1 MIPNIFVSS
10 TIQDLQYLREAVRD
24 TISELGHRPV
34 MSEFGDIGYLPSISA
49 EDACYLALK
58 DCQIAIVI
66 IGKRYGWITPN
77 GLGITHNEFKAAREN
92 KIPVIF
98 LIDKDII
105 AYKKV
110 YDKQKNDGN
119 VGSFPDMDNPELT
132 FSLIQEFV
140 DYPINNGFLPYATAQ
155 EATENIKKQLSHIFG
170 NLLRERFDPLKA
182 QVQDVL
188 SEIKTLRHELLKDKE
203 STTEY
208 LPYLFAIRFLIDEEN
223 KVLSN
228 FLSQVFKSVDIAI
241 PDIIKQDSFNK
252 FINALEWKIEII
264 EFIDSMELF
273 RTHPDLKYNNAI
285 TNHTRKFP
293 ESFGEDIRQMVSWAI
308 NRDIKTI
315 YLNELTMKYF
325 EWKYSEMK
333 ETMNK

>member
-10 TIQDLQYLREAVRD
+10 TIHDLQYLREAVRD

-66 IGKRYGWITPN
+66 IGKRYGWITSN
-77 GLGITHNEFKAAREN
+77 GLGITHNEFKAARDN

-110 YDKQKNDGN
+110 FDKQKTDGN
-119 VGSFPDMDNPELT
+119 VGSFPDMDNPEQT

-140 DYPINNGFLPYATAQ
+140 DYPINNGFLPYSTAQ
-155 EATENIKKQLSHIFG
+155 EATDSIKKQLSHIFG

-203 STTEY
+203 ATTDY
-208 LPYLFAIRFLIDEEN
+208 LPYLSAIRFLIDEEN
-223 KVLSN
+223 KILSN
-228 FLSQVFKSVDIAI
+228 FLNKVFKSIDIAV
-241 PDIIKQDSFNK
+241 PDIIKQDSFQN
-252 FINALEWKIEII
+252 FITALGWEIKILDFTDAMDLIRTNPELRHSNA
-264 EFIDSMELF
+264 S
-273 RTHPDLKYNNAI
+273 
-285 TNHTRKFP
+285 TNFTRNFP
-293 ESFGEDIRQMVSWAI
+293 ESFGDNIRQMVSWAI
-308 NRDIKTI
+308 NRETKTI
-315 YLNELTMKYF
+315 YLNKLTKKYF
-325 EWKYSEMK
+325 DWKYSELKQM
-333 ETMNK
+333 MN

>member
-10 TIQDLQYLREAVRD
+10 TIHDLQYLREAVRD

-49 EDACYLALK
+49 EEACYLALK

-77 GLGITHNEFKAAREN
+77 GLGITHNEFKAARDN

-110 YDKQKNDGN
+110 FDKQKTDGN
-119 VGSFPDMDNPELT
+119 VGSFPDMDNPEQT

-140 DYPINNGFLPYATAQ
+140 DYPINNGFLPYSTAQ
-155 EATENIKKQLSHIFG
+155 EATDSIKKQLSHIFG

-203 STTEY
+203 ATTDY
-208 LPYLFAIRFLIDEEN
+208 LPYLSAIRFLIDEEN
-223 KVLSN
+223 KILSN
-228 FLSQVFKSVDIAI
+228 FLNQVFKSIDIAV
-241 PDIIKQDSFNK
+241 PDIIKQDSFQN
-252 FINALEWKIEII
+252 FISALGWKIEILD
-264 EFIDSMELF
+264 FIDAMDLM
-273 RTHPDLKYNNAI
+273 RTHPDLRHTNAS
-285 TNHTRKFP
+285 TNFTRNFP
-293 ESFGEDIRQMVSWAI
+293 ESFGDDIRQMVSWAI
-308 NRDIKTI
+308 NRETKTI
-315 YLNELTMKYF
+315 YLNEVTKKYF
-325 EWKYSEMK
+325 DWKYSELKQM
-333 ETMNK
+333 MN